1 MQNANRSLVVLFFVC
16 ISCTAGAVAQPSSPL
31 PSADSLEVRAV
42 IDVLFDG
49 MRAGDSSAVRTAL
62 HPKARFMTTLVR
74 DGVPV
79 LHDGGVQGFVEAVG
93 RPHDEIWDER
103 IWNVSIHIDGLLAS
117 AWMDYAFFLGSEFSH
132 CGVNAFQF
140 FKAADGWK
148 VIQITDTR
156 RTEDCELPD
165 DL

>member
-1 MQNANRSLVVLFFVC
+1 MRNANCLLLVLLFAC
-16 ISCTAGAVAQPSSPL
+16 LSCTAGAVAQPSAAVPSPDE
-31 PSADSLEVRAV
+31 AEVREV

-49 MRAGDSSAVRTAL
+49 MRAGDSSAVRSAL

-74 DGVPV
+74 DGIPV
-79 LHDGGVQGFVEAVG
+79 LHDGGVEGFVEAVG
-93 RPHDEIWDER
+93 RPHDEVWDER
-103 IWNVSIHIDGLLAS
+103 IWNVKIQIDDLLAS

-156 RTEDCELPD
+156 RTEGCELPD